1 MDSHT
6 PVDVSGKVSGGT
18 DPANAPV
25 TETVAEQPAES
36 STPKGK
42 KRAVPV
48 PQESS
53 EDEMEEI
60 TPGTTTKRKPV
71 KPPAKRGR
79 VSDIEKALG

>member
-42 KRAVPV
+42 KRPVPV

-60 TPGTTTKRKPV
+60 TPGIAKKKPV